1 MGKKELSA
9 MDRSAST
16 LSSGSGSSK
25 RKQLSIVEWQRV
37 QQSAVRLRNTAATY
51 AEDHKLNP
59 AFMRMGQK
67 LFAESPAD
75 PVAFLCN
82 MLKAAPSL
90 DALGEEA
97 RAEAD
102 AEERRIAMEEEL
114 VRAAEQAKRD
124 AEAEAAAGEAAA
136 AAAAAAALAAKPKPI
151 YIDEILADSAV
162 RYWVESLPQVWRDK
176 CALPYTDEEI
186 AAAAVVC
193 NTGAAPADG
202 RGPKLIFQL
211 GAAGTGKSTRMA
223 DCYEAMGVAKETMV
237 VADGDHVR
245 EAHQGVS
252 EALSLTKK
260 TLLEGMAAASSPEL
274 DQYTKELADFEDD
287 HPVGFKDSEDW
298 CYNGSGEIKDKFA
311 NEALDAKKDVVMG
324 ITKLAHLTK
333 KYKSVIDSA
342 VAAGYEI
349 CAMGTFVLPEV
360 LVTRQVGRGKRKGRL
375 VQTHPDCKDGNLVE
389 NAALKQQLS
398 IEALSFLSSLTKE
411 NKGTLMLFDNTPDY
425 FADPSSKQG
434 PFWLQTGEDITVTFD
449 GPGTVEGMLA
459 HIASTIQK
467 H

>member
-1 MGKKELSA
+1 MGVFKKVLSA

-59 AFMRMGQK
+59 AFMRTGQK

-124 AEAEAAAGEAAA
+124 AEAEAAAG
-136 AAAAAAALAAKPKPI
+136 ALAAKPKPI

-324 ITKLAHLTK
+324 ITKLTHLTK

>member
-97 RAEAD
+97 RA
-102 AEERRIAMEEEL
+102 
-114 VRAAEQAKRD
+114 
-124 AEAEAAAGEAAA
+124 EAAA

-333 KYKSVIDSA
+333 KYKPVIDSA
-342 VAAGYEI
+342 GD
-349 CAMGTFVLPEV
+349 
-360 LVTRQVGRGKRKGRL
+360 QS
-375 VQTHPDCKDGNLVE
+375 H
-389 NAALKQQLS
+389 S
-398 IEALSFLSSLTKE
+398 
-411 NKGTLMLFDNTPDY
+411 
-425 FADPSSKQG
+425 
-434 PFWLQTGEDITVTFD
+434 
-449 GPGTVEGMLA
+449 
-459 HIASTIQK
+459 
-467 H
+467 

>member
-124 AEAEAAAGEAAA
+124 AEAEAAAGE
-136 AAAAAAALAAKPKPI
+136 AAALAAKPKPI

>member
-1 MGKKELSA
+1 MGVFKKVLSA

-124 AEAEAAAGEAAA
+124 AEAEAAAG
-136 AAAAAAALAAKPKPI
+136 ALAAKPKPI

>member
-1 MGKKELSA
+1 MGVFKKVLSA

-97 RAEAD
+97 RAEA
-102 AEERRIAMEEEL
+102 
-114 VRAAEQAKRD
+114 D

-287 HPVGFKDSEDW
+287 HPVGLKDSEDW

>member
-1 MGKKELSA
+1 MGVFKKVLSA

-59 AFMRMGQK
+59 TFMRMGQK

-124 AEAEAAAGEAAA
+124 AEAEAAAG
-136 AAAAAAALAAKPKPI
+136 ALAAKPKPI